1 MLEKVKEMGLVNT
14 EEVVAAQDTKKK
26 GLKDLVEKVDK
37 SAEKMY
43 SGTKVNS
50 AISHMDQFMSPEN
63 VTSVFERL
71 RDSFRHKDNDLDYVE
86 ESKVNISSKVLREV
100 LNVIIFNAL
109 KTNIAFESKDKSYI
123 IKDFINK
130 VAKGDI
136 VIESDGALL
145 TITQGKDD
153 VKTYKANYFPIKE
166 LKGGKF

>member
-14 EEVVAAQDTKKK
+14 EEVVAVQDTKKK

-71 RDSFRHKDNDLDYVE
+71 RDSFRHKDNDKDYVE

-100 LNVIIFNAL
+100 LNVILFNAL

-145 TITQGKDD
+145 TITQGKD

-166 LKGGKF
+166 LKCGKF

>member
-1 MLEKVKEMGLVNT
+1 MLEKVKEMGLVNV
-14 EEVVAAQDTKKK
+14 EEVIAVQDTKKK

-63 VTSVFERL
+63 VTPVFERL
-71 RDSFRHKDNDLDYVE
+71 RDTFRHKDNDIDYVE

-100 LNVIIFNAL
+100 LNVIICNAL
-109 KTNIAFESKDKSYI
+109 KTNISFESKDKSYV

-136 VIESDGALL
+136 IIESDGALL
-145 TITQGKDD
+145 TIAQGKE